1 MYKEDSMSFVQER
14 LRHHNTSGLG
24 REFRLRPVPRVKR
37 RFVVEMETGEGRT
50 FERVD
55 DSVYVR
61 CSTGS
66 LWITHD
72 GDPRDVIL
80 HGQES
85 YRADREAAM
94 HVFALQ
100 HCVLEIEFEDDVTEH

>member
-1 MYKEDSMSFVQER
+1 MHKEASMQFVQER
-14 LRHHNTSGLG
+14 LRHDSAAALG

-37 RFVVEMETGEGRT
+37 RFVVEMERGEGRT

-55 DSVYVR
+55 DSVCVR
-61 CSTGS
+61 CSSGS

-72 GDPRDVIL
+72 GDPRDVIVDAQ
-80 HGQES
+80 GS
-85 YRADREAAM
+85 YRADRESAM